1 MGLMI
6 LPITC
11 EVTVKVRR
19 NKQHVFKTLEDCLA
33 VEGNIMQNT
42 ALKEL
47 RKDDKMINIS
57 ETAKHANYCCC

>member
-1 MGLMI
+1 MI
-6 LPITC
+6 LTITC

-19 NKQHVFKTLEDCLA
+19 NKQHVFNTLEDCLA
-33 VEGNIMQNT
+33 AKGNIMQNI

-57 ETAKHANYCCC
+57 ETAKHANYCCR